1 MRLEESRPA
10 AEQIAARVID
20 AYQSGTLSQAQ
31 ARLLYAT
38 AVIGL
43 RASDAGRLE
52 GLAHRSIYRA
62 LDAAQT
68 ALINKSA

>member
-1 MRLEESRPA
+1 MTTYANVTLGMSA
-10 AEQIAARVID
+10 KIAF
-20 AYQSGTLSQAQ
+20 G
-31 ARLLYAT
+31 AT

-52 GLAHRSIYRA
+52 GLAHRSVYRA

-68 ALINKSA
+68 ALVNKSA